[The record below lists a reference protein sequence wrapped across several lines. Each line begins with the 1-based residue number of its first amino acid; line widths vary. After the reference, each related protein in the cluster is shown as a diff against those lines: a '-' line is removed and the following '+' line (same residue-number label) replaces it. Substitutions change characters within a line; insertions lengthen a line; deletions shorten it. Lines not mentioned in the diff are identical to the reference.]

1 LTADG
6 LNSISLSV
14 VQNQPMSAKPRTR
27 RNLPSRPGIVCVV
40 AMIFLALFVV
50 LAVGFYAVT
59 AMATQ
64 VSASERTAYV
74 SQIAA
79 ESGMQFVRYQ
89 LACLDIPANTPPN
102 KVFEEVYLELAAK
115 LDGTDNL
122 AGTVVGYDGKTI
134 NIPQGPSQFIRL
146 QAGGPGFRVVIN
158 DINGERMRVRIVG
171 CPENNRASLR
181 RAIDTEYDLVNKK
194 TTTFDYGVAAKGSV
208 QFKSTATTKLL
219 GTPDSAASVLS
230 ASTAAGSI
238 VTGSGTIEGDLTVA
252 KDKGQVTLGGGTV
265 GGAGAAGDIVAN
277 HVHVVTPPEFPYV
290 HTTVF
295 APFATNTYVAGA
307 AYQKNVKIP
316 RNTNPKFNGG
326 EVIDGI
332 LYIESP
338 NTVTFAGN
346 ATINGL
352 IVFENANTPAVNVMD
367 FRGSVSASAIPAAS
381 EFDALR
387 KRAAGLAM
395 AAPTASVTLNGSVGG
410 FVEGTVIAGS
420 LSMGGSSDLT
430 INRGSL
436 ISLGTSPTLIQ
447 GKTVQINGTAADNPP
462 YAGVRLRAYF
472 RPDHVSYRETRPDA
486 P

>member
-1 LTADG
+1 M
-6 LNSISLSV
+6 
-14 VQNQPMSAKPRTR
+14 PSATLRTR
-27 RNLPSRPGIVCVV
+27 RGRPVRRGATSRPGIVCIV
-40 AMIFLALFVV
+40 AMIFLMLFVV

-64 VSASERTAYV
+64 VSASERTAYA

-79 ESGMQFVRYQ
+79 ESGMQFVRYH

-102 KVFEEVYLELAAK
+102 KVFEEVYLQLASK
-115 LDGTDNL
+115 LDATDNL
-122 AGTVVGYDGKTI
+122 GGTAVGYDGKAI
-134 NIPQGPSQFIRL
+134 NIPQGQDQFIRL
-146 QAGGPGFRVVIN
+146 QVGGAGFRVVMN
-158 DINGERMRVRIVG
+158 DINGERMRVRIIG

-194 TTTFDYGVAAKGSV
+194 TTVFDYGVAAKGQV
-208 QFKSTATTKLL
+208 EFKASPTTKLL

-230 ASTAAGSI
+230 ALAAGPSI
-238 VTGSGTIEGDLTVA
+238 VTGSGAIEGDLSVA
-252 KDKGQVTLGGGTV
+252 KDKGQVTLGGGSV
-265 GGAGAAGDIVAN
+265 GGANAAADIMAS
-277 HVHVVTPPEFPYV
+277 HVHVVSPPEFPYV

-295 APFATNTYVAGA
+295 APFATNLYVAGA
-307 AYQKNVKIP
+307 ATQKNVRVPK
-316 RNTNPKFNGG
+316 NTNPKFNGG

-338 NTVTFAGN
+338 NIVTFAGN

-352 IVFENANTPAVNVMD
+352 IVFENAGTTAQNVMD
-367 FRGSVSASAIPAAS
+367 FRGNVSASAIPADP

-387 KRAAGLAM
+387 KRAAGLAI

-410 FVEGTVIAGS
+410 RLEGTVIAAT
-420 LSMGGSSDLT
+420 LLMGGSSDLT
-430 INRGSL
+430 IDRGSL
-436 ISLGTSPTLIQ
+436 ISLGAAPTLLQ
-447 GKTVQINGTAADNPP
+447 GKTVQINGTGADNPP

-472 RPDHVSYRETRPDA
+472 RPDHVSYRETRPEA